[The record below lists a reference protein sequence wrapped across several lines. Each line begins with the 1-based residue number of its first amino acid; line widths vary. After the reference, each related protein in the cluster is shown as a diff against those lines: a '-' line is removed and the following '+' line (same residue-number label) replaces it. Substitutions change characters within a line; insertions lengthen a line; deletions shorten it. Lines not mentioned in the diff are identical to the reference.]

1 MSGGSAGLYEN
12 FNMRSGRADLA
23 SAIVPLLKL
32 LCLTVIGLF
41 LANPR
46 MQFIPRATFRLLS
59 KLVFALFL
67 PCLIFTELGGSI
79 TLQNFLEWWFIPV
92 NVLVSTALGCLL
104 GFLVVVICRP
114 PPELTRF
121 SIIMTGFGNTGNL
134 PLALVGSVCHSKD
147 NPFGS
152 HCNSRGVSYVSFS
165 QWVAVILVYTFV
177 YHMMEPPMQYYEI
190 VEEGNEIEE
199 QRLNDIS
206 RPLLVEAEWPG
217 IEDKETEHSKTP
229 FIARV
234 FKSISGISSSTV
246 PDLEITAESSGGN
259 SPRSI
264 RCLAE
269 PRVVRRIRIV
279 AEQTPIQHI
288 LQPPTIA
295 SLLAIFIGMIPQLK
309 ALFFGFDAPLLFITD
324 SLEILGGAMVPSV
337 MLVLGGMLAEGP
349 NESKL
354 GLRTTIGIIVARLLV
369 LPLLGIGIVT
379 LSDKLNFLGEP
390 DAMFRFVLLLQY
402 TTPSAILLGAIASL
416 RGYAVSEA
424 SALLFWQHIF
434 ALFSLSLLSLEESWA
449 KKPKIPSSWED
460 PAGCR
465 TGAAE
470 HAGRGEGGRRTCIKD
485 AGSAGLLRS
494 VELMLSVSLHVA
506 FTSISFRL
514 GHTSDSLG
522 HNFTAFVFSL

>member
-1 MSGGSAGLYEN
+1 MTGDFVGLYEN
-12 FNMRSGRADLA
+12 KVRSGSADLA
-23 SAIVPLLKL
+23 AAIVPLLKL
-32 LCLTVIGLF
+32 LCITVIGLF

-46 MQFIPRATFRLLS
+46 MQFIPKATFKLLS

-67 PCLIFTELGGSI
+67 PCLMFTELGESI
-79 TLQNFLEWWFIPV
+79 TLKNFVDWWFIPV

-104 GFLVVVICRP
+104 GFIVVIICRP
-114 PPELTRF
+114 PPQLTRF
-121 SIIMTGFGNTGNL
+121 TIIMTGFGNTGNL
-134 PLALVGSVCHSKD
+134 PLAVVGSVCHTKD
-147 NPFGS
+147 NPFG
-152 HCNSRGVSYVSFS
+152 HNCNSRGVAYVSFS
-165 QWVAVILVYTFV
+165 HWVAVILFYTLV
-177 YHMMEPPMQYYEI
+177 YHMMEPPMEYYEI
-190 VEEGNEIEE
+190 VEEGAEIE
-199 QRLNDIS
+199 QHRTLNDIS

-234 FKSISGISSSTV
+234 FKSISGISSSTI
-246 PDLEITAESSGGN
+246 PDLEITAESSGN

-295 SLLAIFIGMIPQLK
+295 SLLAIIIGTVPQLK
-309 ALFFGFDAPLLFITD
+309 ALFFGYDAPLSFITD

-337 MLVLGGMLAEGP
+337 MLILGGMLAEGP

-354 GLRTTIGIIVARLLV
+354 GLRTIIGVTVARLLV
-369 LPLLGIGIVT
+369 LPLLGIGIVA
-379 LSDKLNFLGEP
+379 LSGKLNFLVEN

-424 SALLFWQHIF
+424 SALLFWQHVF
-434 ALFSLSLLSLEESWA
+434 ALFSLSLYIVIYF
-449 KKPKIPSSWED
+449 K
-460 PAGCR
+460 
-465 TGAAE
+465 
-470 HAGRGEGGRRTCIKD
+470 
-485 AGSAGLLRS
+485 
-494 VELMLSVSLHVA
+494 LSVYV
-506 FTSISFRL
+506 
-514 GHTSDSLG
+514 
-522 HNFTAFVFSL
+522 